1 MRLIA
6 CGLDLI
12 YKLAAQRELAAL
24 RPMMILRS
32 GGCGCG
38 VNRWSPRGEGG
49 LLPRPSVVTIADV
62 FNARVP
68 ACAAIFAFVVLPV
81 CDALAPE
88 WLVSVDRAGV
98 LVVFDRRLIN
108 VR

>member
-1 MRLIA
+1 M
-6 CGLDLI
+6 
-12 YKLAAQRELAAL
+12 
-24 RPMMILRS
+24 
-32 GGCGCG
+32 
-38 VNRWSPRGEGG
+38 
-49 LLPRPSVVTIADV
+49 LPRPSGVTIADV

-68 ACAAIFAFVVLPV
+68 ACAAIFTFVVLLV

-88 WLVSVDRAGV
+88 WLISVDRAGV